1 MIKRS
6 DRDRP
11 STSGAYDIIAIG
23 SGHNGLTAAGY
34 LAKSGKR
41 VLVLERNAW
50 PGGGVVSRELT
61 LPGFRHDQHSM
72 AHIFIQANPLLQ
84 QDELG
89 LKRRYGLK
97 YLFPES
103 PMMSVFEDGST
114 LTLYRDRNRTAAQIA
129 KFSARDAEAFLRVSA
144 QAAAWLPMMVS
155 TLYTPPA
162 PQGAAFALMDQ
173 SREGR
178 EFWRTMQM
186 SSHDVL
192 ANYFE
197 HDRVRAHF
205 ARVAGENLV
214 SPDEKATGLG
224 VFVFL
229 GFLEAFGFGVP
240 VGGSGKLTEA
250 LISCIEDHGGAV
262 LTGQDVREVIVAND
276 RAAGVITADG
286 RRHLAND
293 AVIGAIHPHKLSSL
307 VVGLDPE
314 VRRAAEATQITE
326 AACVTVHAALDGPL
340 RFRTPDPVQSVMI
353 ELMPAT
359 YRELRECFD
368 DLRYG
373 GFMRTHLLG
382 LGSLSMFD
390 ASRTP
395 PGKGIAHLWD
405 YAPYVRPDGLQWDDA
420 KEAYAKSML
429 DRFRVFVA
437 NLDEVLLDF
446 HCDSPLDMERTS
458 PSFLRGDLHGIA
470 TTSYQS
476 GSHRPTPELGQYRV
490 PGVDRLYL
498 VGPFQYPGGG
508 VFGAGRATAQVMC
521 EDLSIDFQKLEH
533 PA

>member
-1 MIKRS
+1 MS
-6 DRDRP
+6 DRDTQ
-11 STSGAYDIIAIG
+11 STSGDYDIVAIG

-34 LAKSGKR
+34 LAKGGKR

-72 AHIFIQANPLLQ
+72 AHIFIQANPLLRR
-84 QDELG
+84 DELG
-89 LKRRYGLK
+89 LQRRYGLQ

-114 LTLYRDRNRTAAQIA
+114 LTLYRDRNRTAAEIA
-129 KFSARDAEAFLRVSA
+129 KWSTHDAEGYLRLSA
-144 QAAAWLPMMVS
+144 QAAAWLPMLVS

-162 PQGAAFALMDQ
+162 PQGASFAFLDQ

-192 ANYFE
+192 ASHFE

-214 SPDEKATGLG
+214 SPDEKSTGLG
-224 VFVFL
+224 VYVFL
-229 GFLEAFGFGVP
+229 GFLEAYGFGVP

-250 LISCIEDHGGAV
+250 LIRCIEDHGGAV
-262 LTGQDVREVIVAND
+262 LTGQDVREVIVANG

-286 RRHLAND
+286 RRHPAGD

-307 VVGLDPE
+307 VAGLDSE
-314 VRRAAEATQITE
+314 VRKAAEATQITE
-326 AACVTVHAALDGPL
+326 AACVTVHAALDAPL

-353 ELMPAT
+353 ELMPLS
-359 YRELRECFD
+359 YREIRESFD

-373 GFMRTHLLG
+373 RFMRTHLLG

-395 PGKGIAHLWD
+395 KGKGLAHIWD
-405 YAPYVRPDGLQWDDA
+405 YAPYVRPDGLSWDDG
-420 KEAYAKSML
+420 KEAYAKDML

-476 GSHRPTPELGQYRV
+476 GSHRPTPDLGGYRV

-521 EDLSIDFQKLEH
+521 EDLGLDFERLAH
-533 PA
+533 ST